1 MVSGEFKC
9 KQYAIAKRMRPGKD
23 STFELI
29 LQRETLKQ
37 HGWNAKLLPLKF
49 ARIIACLSCST
60 NGNSTGYIPADM
72 DRIQTYW
79 LSEAYDGQLKQE
91 LPDR

>member
-60 NGNSTGYIPADM
+60 NGNSTGYI
-72 DRIQTYW
+72 R
-79 LSEAYDGQLKQE
+79 LKWTEFKTTGFQKHMTGN
-91 LPDR
+91 